1 MEQPTE
7 TLGPTT
13 AAYAAKGTTPSV
25 RHPCAAGPGA
35 LHTAHKPGY
44 LPISSTAPWVVRVP
58 QAAPEPDTNWPMGR
72 AFPFG
77 LGDLSRI
84 QMLLSLRVPA
94 TKGGHAD
101 LGKAAKAMG
110 LSRTQG
116 RDKVCFDRTPP
127 RPALPVPPP
136 DLPKY
141 RKFIPI
147 CPVCRAP
154 SACPTYVNHS
164 NLSRAPPLPAT
175 CPAHMA
181 RLPPT
186 CPGTTCREPH
196 ILANQSRSGDET
208 VRRNSP

>member
-13 AAYAAKGTTPSV
+13 AAPAARGTTPSV
-25 RHPCAAGPGA
+25 RHPCAAGPGS

-58 QAAPEPDTNWPMGR
+58 QAAPQPDTNWPMSR

-84 QMLLSLRVPA
+84 QLLLSLRVPA
-94 TKGGHAD
+94 TKSGHAD

-116 RDKVCFDRTPP
+116 RDKVCFDRIGVGFPTRVRDFLNQVGVLVTPKLVVP
-127 RPALPVPPP
+127 RVLFTFRRTSW
-136 DLPKY
+136 DRSGRDRYGK
-141 RKFIPI
+141 
-147 CPVCRAP
+147 AP
-154 SACPTYVNHS
+154 SHAW
-164 NLSRAPPLPAT
+164 
-175 CPAHMA
+175 
-181 RLPPT
+181 
-186 CPGTTCREPH
+186 
-196 ILANQSRSGDET
+196 
-208 VRRNSP
+208 